1 MLDVLRIENYALI
14 ESLEVEF
21 RPGFNVMTGETGA
34 GKSIIV
40 GALNLVLG
48 ARASNETV
56 RAGAKRA
63 KINAVFSLPRVPRRL
78 KEILDE
84 HAIELED
91 GALHLSRVV
100 GADGRSR
107 AYAGDSIVPIAVLS
121 RIGDELVD
129 LHGQHDHQSLLK
141 TDRQLELLDAFGG
154 TEDVAAAVGEQVA
167 ELRRLQ
173 QELAALESDDRERA
187 RRVEF
192 LRFEVSEINGA
203 NLQPGEEEEVK
214 SRRNLITNAEKVVGL
229 TSAAYAALYEGEGQ
243 AAIDAVDAA
252 LLAIDELAEIDGQF
266 QPLSEQLGAI
276 RATLDDFCTEL
287 RGHTEELEFDPQ
299 ELESLNQRISLIG
312 GLKRKFGDSIEAIL
326 EYRDRA
332 VEEIERFDQRDK
344 VLADLQA
351 KCRDLTKRAEES
363 ARELTKKRQ
372 AAAAKL
378 DKKVSSALQELG
390 MKGGTFQSRFEKID
404 LTRTGADRV
413 EFLLTANP
421 GESPKP
427 LRQVAS
433 GGEISRVMLGIKTV
447 FASADKI
454 PTLIFDEID
463 AGVGGAVAN
472 KVAARL
478 RELAESH
485 QTICITHL
493 PQIAAAA
500 HRHLHV
506 EKATARGRTATQVIA
521 VDAEARVNELARLLD
536 GSLSEVSLQ
545 HAAEMLKT
553 HEA

>member
-1 MLDVLRIENYALI
+1 MLEVLRIENYALI
-14 ESLEVEF
+14 DSLEVEF
-21 RPGFNVMTGETGA
+21 RPGFNVLTGETGA

-56 RAGAKRA
+56 RSGAKRA
-63 KINAVFSLPRVPRRL
+63 KIHAVFSLQRIPRRL
-78 KEILDE
+78 KDILDE
-84 HAIELED
+84 HEIELED
-91 GALHLSRVV
+91 GQLHLSRVV
-100 GADGRSR
+100 GSDGRSR
-107 AYAGDSIVPIAVLS
+107 AYAGDSIVPITVLS

-141 TDRQLELLDAFGG
+141 ADRQLDLLDAFGG
-154 TEDVAAAVGEQVA
+154 TESDAANVGEQVT

-192 LRFEVSEINGA
+192 LRFEVSEINAA
-203 NLQPGEEEEVK
+203 NLEPGEEDEVK
-214 SRRNLITNAEKVVGL
+214 ARRNLITNAEKVVEL
-229 TSAAYAALYEGEGQ
+229 TSTAYTALYEGEGQ
-243 AAIDAVDAA
+243 AAIDSVDAA
-252 LLAIDELAEIDGQF
+252 LTALDQLGEVDEQF
-266 QPLSEQLGAI
+266 RPLSEQLGAI

-287 RGHTEELEFDPQ
+287 RRHTQELEFDPQ

-312 GLKRKFGDSIEAIL
+312 NLKRKFGDSIDAIL

-332 VEEIERFDQRDK
+332 VAEVERFDQRDK
-344 VLADLQA
+344 SIADLQA
-351 KCRDLTKRAEES
+351 QCRKLAKEAEAA
-363 ARELTKKRQ
+363 ARELSGKRQ

-378 DKKVSSALQELG
+378 DKKVSAALQELG
-390 MKGGTFQSRFEKID
+390 MKGGTFQTRFETVE

-413 EFLLTANP
+413 EFLLAANP

-472 KVAARL
+472 KVATRL
-478 RELAESH
+478 RELAQSH

-506 EKATARGRTATQVIA
+506 AKSTSKGRTSTTAVA
-521 VDAEARVNELARLLD
+521 VDADARVNELARLLD
-536 GSLSEVSLQ
+536 GSLSEVSVQ

-553 HEA
+553 HGG

>member
-14 ESLEVEF
+14 DSLEVEF
-21 RPGFNVMTGETGA
+21 RPGFNVLTGETGA

-63 KINAVFSLPRVPRRL
+63 KIHAVFSLPRVSRRL
-78 KEILDE
+78 KLILDE
-84 HAIELED
+84 HEIELED
-91 GALHLSRVV
+91 GQLHVSRVV

-107 AYAGDSIVPIAVLS
+107 AYAGESIVPIAVLS

-141 TDRQLELLDAFGG
+141 TDRQLDLLDAYGG
-154 TEDVAAAVGEQVA
+154 TEEQAAEVGEHVT

-173 QELAALESDDRERA
+173 QELANLESDDRERA

-192 LRFEVSEINGA
+192 LRFEVSEINAA
-203 NLQPGEEEEVK
+203 NLEPGEEDEVK
-214 SRRNLITNAEKVVGL
+214 TRRNLITNAEKVVEL
-229 TSAAYAALYEGEGQ
+229 TSAAYAALYEGEGR

-252 LLAIDELAEIDGQF
+252 LTALEGLGEIDEQF
-266 QPLSEQLGAI
+266 RPLSEQLGVI
-276 RATLDDFCTEL
+276 RAMLDDFCTEL
-287 RGHTEELEFDPQ
+287 RGQTEELEFDPH
-299 ELESLNQRISLIG
+299 ELESLNQRISQIG
-312 GLKRKFGDSIEAIL
+312 GLKRKFGDSIDAIL
-326 EYRDRA
+326 AYRDQA
-332 VEEIERFDQRDK
+332 VEEIARFDQRDK
-344 VLADLQA
+344 TIAELLAQCGKLAKAAEQA
-351 KCRDLTKRAEES
+351 AL
-363 ARELTKKRQ
+363 ELSKKRQ
-372 AAAAKL
+372 AAAARL

-390 MKGGTFQSRFEKID
+390 MKGGAFQTRFERTE
-404 LTRTGADRV
+404 LARTGVDRV

-506 EKATARGRTATQVIA
+506 AKSTSKGRTSTTAVV
-521 VDAEARVNELARLLD
+521 VDADARVNELARLLD
-536 GSLSEVSLQ
+536 GSLSDVSVQ
-545 HAAEMLKT
+545 HAAEMLKA
-553 HEA
+553 HGD

>member
-1 MLDVLRIENYALI
+1 MLEVLRIENYALI
-14 ESLEVEF
+14 DSLEVEF
-21 RPGFNVMTGETGA
+21 RPGFNVLTGETGA

-63 KINAVFSLPRVPRRL
+63 KIHAVFSLPRIPRRL

-84 HAIELED
+84 HEIELED
-91 GALHLSRVV
+91 GQLHLSRVV

-107 AYAGDSIVPIAVLS
+107 AYAGDSIVPITVLA

-141 TDRQLELLDAFGG
+141 ADRQLDLLDAFGG
-154 TEDVAAAVGEQVA
+154 TEADATRVGEQVG

-173 QELAALESDDRERA
+173 QELAVLESDDRERA

-192 LRFEVSEINGA
+192 LRFEVSEINAA
-203 NLQPGEEEEVK
+203 NLEPGEEDEVK
-214 SRRNLITNAEKVVGL
+214 ARRNLITNAEKVVEL
-229 TSAAYAALYEGEGQ
+229 TSAAYTALYEGEGQ

-252 LLAIDELAEIDGQF
+252 LTALDQLGEVDEQF
-266 QPLSEQLGAI
+266 RPLSEQLGGI
-276 RATLDDFCTEL
+276 RATLDDFCVEL
-287 RGHTEELEFDPQ
+287 RRHTDELEFDPQ

-312 GLKRKFGDSIEAIL
+312 NLKRKFGDSIGAIL

-332 VEEIERFDQRDK
+332 VEEVERFDQRDRTI
-344 VLADLQA
+344 AELQA
-351 KCRDLTKRAEES
+351 QCGKLAKEAEAA
-363 ARELTKKRQ
+363 ARELSEKRQ

-378 DKKVSSALQELG
+378 DKKVSAALQELG
-390 MKGGTFQSRFEKID
+390 MRGGTFQTRFETVE

-413 EFLLTANP
+413 EFLLAANP

-472 KVAARL
+472 KVATHL
-478 RELAESH
+478 RELAQSH

-506 EKATARGRTATQVIA
+506 AKSTSKGRTSTTAVA
-521 VDAEARVNELARLLD
+521 VDADARVNELARLLD
-536 GSLSEVSLQ
+536 GSLSDVSVR

-553 HEA
+553 HGE

>member
-14 ESLEVEF
+14 DSLEVEF
-21 RPGFNVMTGETGA
+21 RPGFNVLTGETGA

-48 ARASNETV
+48 ARASNDVV

-63 KINAVFSLPRVPRRL
+63 KINAVFSLPRVPIRL
-78 KEILDE
+78 REILEE

-91 GALHLSRVV
+91 GFLHLSRVV
-100 GADGRSR
+100 SADGRSR
-107 AYAGDSIVPIAVLS
+107 AYAGDSIVPITVLS

-154 TEDVAAAVGEQVA
+154 TEEAALRVGEQVA
-167 ELRRLQ
+167 ELRRIER
-173 QELAALESDDRERA
+173 ELAALETDDRERA
-187 RRVEF
+187 RRAEF
-192 LRFEVSEINGA
+192 LRFEVSEINAA
-203 NLQPGEEEEVK
+203 NLLPGEEEDVK
-214 SRRNLITNAEKVVGL
+214 TRRNLITNAEKVSGL
-229 TSAAYAALYEGEGQ
+229 TSAAYTALYEGDGQ
-243 AAIDAVDAA
+243 AAIDTIDAA
-252 LLAIDELAEIDGQF
+252 LTNLDELAGIDPQF
-266 QPLSEQLGAI
+266 RTLCERLGAI
-276 RATLDDFCTEL
+276 RATLDDLCGDL
-287 RGHTEELEFDPQ
+287 QRHTQELEFDPQ

-312 GLKRKFGDSIEAIL
+312 NLKRKFGDSIDAIL

-332 VEEIERFDQRDK
+332 AEEIDRYDQRDK
-344 VLADLQA
+344 TLADLQTT
-351 KCRDLTKRAEES
+351 CRELTVHAETT
-363 ARELTKKRQ
+363 ARDLTKKRQ
-372 AAAAKL
+372 AAAVKL

-390 MKGGTFQSRFEKID
+390 MKGGTFQTRFEAID
-404 LTRTGADRV
+404 LSRTGADRV
-413 EFLLTANP
+413 EFLLAANP

-472 KVAARL
+472 KVATRL

-500 HRHLHV
+500 HRHLRV
-506 EKATARGRTATQVIA
+506 EKSTTKGRSSTQVLA

-536 GSLSEVSLQ
+536 GSLSDVSLQ
-545 HAAEMLKT
+545 HAAEMLKV
-553 HEA
+553 HGR

>member
-14 ESLEVEF
+14 DSLEVEF
-21 RPGFNVMTGETGA
+21 RPGFNVLTGETGA

-63 KINAVFSLPRVPRRL
+63 KIHAVFSLPRISRRL
-78 KEILDE
+78 KQILDE
-84 HAIELED
+84 HEIELED
-91 GALHLSRVV
+91 GQLHVSRVV

-141 TDRQLELLDAFGG
+141 TDRQLDLLDAYGG
-154 TEDVAAAVGEQVA
+154 TEEHVVEVGEQVI

-173 QELAALESDDRERA
+173 QELANLESDDRERT

-192 LRFEVSEINGA
+192 LRFEVSEINAA
-203 NLQPGEEEEVK
+203 NLESGEEDEVK
-214 SRRNLITNAEKVVGL
+214 TRRNLITNAEKVVEL

-252 LLAIDELAEIDGQF
+252 LTALEGLGEIDDQF
-266 QPLSEQLGAI
+266 RPLSEQLGVI
-276 RATLDDFCTEL
+276 RAMLDDFCTEL
-287 RGHTEELEFDPQ
+287 RGQTEELEFDPH
-299 ELESLNQRISLIG
+299 ELESLNQRISQIG
-312 GLKRKFGDSIEAIL
+312 GLKRKFGDSIDAIL
-326 EYRDRA
+326 AYRDQA
-332 VEEIERFDQRDK
+332 VEEIARFDQRDK
-344 VLADLQA
+344 TITELQA
-351 KCRDLTKRAEES
+351 QCGKLTKAAEQ
-363 ARELTKKRQ
+363 AALELSKKRQ
-372 AAAAKL
+372 AAAVRL

-390 MKGGTFQSRFEKID
+390 MKGGAFQTRFERTE
-404 LTRTGADRV
+404 LARTGIDRV

-478 RELAESH
+478 RELAQSH

-506 EKATARGRTATQVIA
+506 AKATVKGRTSTSAVV
-521 VDAEARVNELARLLD
+521 VDADARVNELARLLD
-536 GSLSEVSLQ
+536 GSLSDVSVQ
-545 HAAEMLKT
+545 HAAEMLKA
-553 HEA
+553 HGG